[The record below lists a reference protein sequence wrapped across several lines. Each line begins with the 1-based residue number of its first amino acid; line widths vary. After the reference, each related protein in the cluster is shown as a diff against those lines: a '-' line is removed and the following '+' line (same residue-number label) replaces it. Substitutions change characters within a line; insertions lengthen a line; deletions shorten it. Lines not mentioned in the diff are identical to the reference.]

1 MSKSRRLS
9 FYPHAAFFLLLII
22 AAFFLTWTFVGPDV
36 PIVESRPKRN
46 QEPQR
51 VSSSGNTPLPVPV
64 QPRPDPRSIDP
75 EIQKLANKLAEQS
88 ETPLRDLEIMNEFVD
103 LYRKSFSHLPVGSNE
118 DITAI
123 LTGQNPKKGL
133 LFPSDSPMIIK
144 GQIVDRWGTPYWLH
158 PNSGARMEIRSAG
171 PDKNLFSPDDIV
183 LNQSPASLGVTPEEK
198 R

>member
-22 AAFFLTWTFVGPDV
+22 AVFYLAWTFLGPDV
-36 PIVESRPKRN
+36 PILASRPKRI
-46 QEPQR
+46 QESPR
-51 VSSSGNTPLPVPV
+51 TVSSGNTALPVPT

-75 EIQKLANKLAEQS
+75 EIQKLADKLTEQS
-88 ETPLRDLEIMNEFVD
+88 ETPLRDLEIVNEFVD

-133 LFPSDSPMIIK
+133 LFPPDSPMIIK

-158 PNSGARMEIRSAG
+158 PNSGARIEIRSAG

-183 LNQSPASLGVTPEEK
+183 LNQSPASLGVTPDEK